1 MAEEPFASGV
11 LDGEFELL
19 RGSFGVQ
26 ALTDDD
32 QEDSLAGERRVATRL
47 AAALDTTLFL
57 IDRSV
62 RTWGD
67 TPHVRGPATV
77 EELREHGI
85 DHMVRQM
92 EEATELG
99 APNVLGL
106 APSIPTF
113 DFLTDGLQAT
123 GAQVVVAPVK
133 LKHMRLLDR
142 LQMHG
147 DLVPQVRERIGDRH
161 LVVVEADGTV
171 RLG

>member
-11 LDGEFELL
+11 LAGDFEVL

-32 QEDSLAGERRVATRL
+32 HEDSLAGERRVAARL

-57 IDRSV
+57 VDRSV

-77 EELREHGI
+77 EELRDLGI

-92 EEATELG
+92 EEATGLG
-99 APNVLGL
+99 APEVRGL

-123 GAQVVVAPVK
+123 GAQVVVAPAE

-147 DLVPQVRERIGDRH
+147 DLAVQIKERIGDRH

-171 RLG
+171 RMG